1 MLFRSQIYPG
11 VTGGGGDGGTSTDG
25 YVIIKGGTH
34 KYKNTSS
41 SSWQSGTARQGS
53 WSSYGNYYGVFGIN
67 RTQFKG
73 NGAVTK
79 VTGAYITGKRN
90 GSGYYNNN
98 QTIKFYRSNNSGS
111 GSSIGYAGQFTAT
124 TGAPGADRWMK
135 C

>member
-1 MLFRSQIYPG
+1 MKMAGGRWVDATVMRRTNGKWIQIYPG

-90 GSGYYNNN
+90 GSGWVNL
-98 QTIKFYRSNNSGS
+98 F
-111 GSSIGYAGQFTAT
+111 
-124 TGAPGADRWMK
+124 
-135 C
+135 